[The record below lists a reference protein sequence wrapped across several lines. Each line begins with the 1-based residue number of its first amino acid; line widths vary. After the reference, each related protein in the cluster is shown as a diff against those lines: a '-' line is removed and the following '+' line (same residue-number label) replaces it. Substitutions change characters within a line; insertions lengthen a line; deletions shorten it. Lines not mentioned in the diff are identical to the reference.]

1 MAEVR
6 KPEDLKAAMIAAIM
20 NAGGDIEVTFEQLGE
35 ASLTEKEGMVSVAVE
50 RTAAGVRYF
59 LTEDSEMKLIKEV
72 EKVVRRGEE
81 GDQRR

>member
-6 KPEDLKAAMIAAIM
+6 RPEDLKAAMIAAIM

-59 LTEDSEMKLIKEV
+59 LTEDSDMKLIKEV

-81 GDQRR
+81 GGLG